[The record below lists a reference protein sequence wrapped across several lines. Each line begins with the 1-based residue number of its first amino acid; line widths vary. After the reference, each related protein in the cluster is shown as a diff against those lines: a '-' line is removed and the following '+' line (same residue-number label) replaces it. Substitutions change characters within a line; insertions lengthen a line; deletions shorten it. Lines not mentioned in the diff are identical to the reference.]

1 MKNIYI
7 QQIIREI
14 DNDKRSPKEIFTAIV
29 GKLNIMSKNKL
40 TDQELHAAAR
50 NLIGFCQEIIDYKMK
65 KQRTEQSKV
74 NKTIISTIT

>member
-50 NLIGFCQEIIDYKMK
+50 NLIGFCQEIVNYKMK

-74 NKTIISTIT
+74 KCDFKKAHI